1 MTTMSMISFLNVR
14 LDLKQ
19 EKESFN
25 YFFQMVNCIRMNA
38 AIYNFDLQ
46 IME

>member
-1 MTTMSMISFLNVR
+1 MISFLNTC
-14 LDLKQ
+14 LNLQQ

-25 YFFQMVNCIRMNA
+25 YFFQMVSCIRVNA
-38 AIYNFDLQ
+38 AIYSSDLQ

>member
-1 MTTMSMISFLNVR
+1 MISFLNAQ

-25 YFFQMVNCIRMNA
+25 YFFQMVNCIRANA
-38 AIYNFDLQ
+38 AIYSSDLQ